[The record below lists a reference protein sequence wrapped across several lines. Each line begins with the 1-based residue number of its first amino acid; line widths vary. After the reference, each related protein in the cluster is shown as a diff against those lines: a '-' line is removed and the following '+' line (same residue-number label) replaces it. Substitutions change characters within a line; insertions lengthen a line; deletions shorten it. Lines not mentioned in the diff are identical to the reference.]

1 MWVYLLCVCGLI
13 KMYLNWF
20 ESIWVCLH
28 VLAFIQNCMISIELT
43 SSELN
48 RNRINIFQFGLN
60 RIKLNSIEFRWSQ
73 SNSIELNEFQFN
85 SIELSWN
92 KLRLNWSRPSSI
104 TCDWMKL
111 SSLEIDWNHR
121 TQLKSI
127 EIYWIQW
134 KGDLPLYP
142 IRCAALSW
150 KLSAWSENACAASQ
164 AKTPLARAV
173 SSLLHFCAGWCKRK
187 LISHAFCCSLSLK
200 SNSEREQQKAWKNKL
215 SEQEPSAGK
224 GKGSRGP
231 KKALPEGLGGC
242 QIGGDGKKAG
252 AGRFHFQTWEIPSSK
267 SPES

>member
-20 ESIWVCLH
+20 KSICVCLH
-28 VLAFIQNCMISIELT
+28 VRAFIQNCMISIELT

-48 RNRINIFQFGLN
+48 RNRINRIQFGLN
-60 RIKLNSIEFRWSQ
+60 WIKLNSIEFRWSQ
-73 SNSIELNEFQFN
+73 SNSIELNEFQVN
-85 SIELSWN
+85 SVELSWN

-142 IRCAALSW
+142 IWCAALSW
-150 KLSAWSENACAASQ
+150 KLSAWSENARAASQ
-164 AKTPLARAV
+164 AKTHLLATN
-173 SSLLHFCAGWCKRK
+173 
-187 LISHAFCCSLSLK
+187 LISHAFGCSLSLK
-200 SNSEREQQKAWKNKL
+200 SNCESERQKAWKNKL

-252 AGRFHFQTWEIPSSK
+252 AGRFHFQTWEIPPAK
-267 SPES
+267 SPKS